1 MRAFFLF
8 LGGLLLAAAL
18 QVLLVR
24 IFPPTAYLL
33 DLFFLLA
40 LFFSMMVSP
49 AAGMVGATAAG
60 LLRDALSGGPYGL
73 HGFANTLVIFVV
85 SRLRQ
90 RVVIQQPS
98 QIGALVVLAAGLQ
111 VLVLALLRNL
121 LVPGAQVL
129 DPLSLALRLLVTGL
143 VGTVAYFLGRRTVGA
158 VARWR
163 ERRSRRLGLDTG
175 RVP

>member
-1 MRAFFLF
+1 MRSFFLF
-8 LGGLLLAAAL
+8 LAGLLLATAL

-24 IFPPTAYLL
+24 ILPPTAYLL
-33 DLFFLLA
+33 DLLFLLA

-49 AAGMVGATAAG
+49 AAGMVGATVAG
-60 LLRDALSGGPYGL
+60 LLRDTLSGGPYGL
-73 HGFANTLVIFVV
+73 HGFANTLVVV
-85 SRLRQ
+85 VVGKLRQ
-90 RVVIQQPS
+90 RLVIQQPF
-98 QIGALVVLAAGLQ
+98 QIGSLVVLAAGLQ
-111 VLVLALLRNL
+111 VAVLVLLRNL

-143 VGTVAYFLGRRTVGA
+143 VGTLGYFLGLRSLDA